1 MSTNESHELLKA
13 VDAQT
18 TEQELIEVYKTWSQT
33 YDKVS
38 SKKYI
43 IIHVIRNYIFTFGV
57 IPS

>member
-1 MSTNESHELLKA
+1 MSTKESHELLKA

-18 TEQELIEVYKTWSQT
+18 TDQELIEVYKTWSQT

>member
-1 MSTNESHELLKA
+1 MSTKESHELLKA

-43 IIHVIRNYIFTFGV
+43 IQYTCN
-57 IPS
+57 